1 MWRGLATG
9 ADARGKDRVRPQHA
23 PARRGRDGDGACR
36 NEKETAYPH
45 DCAGTETGAAVEPVI
60 IPQLV
65 DLDPFATVG
74 RL

>member
-1 MWRGLATG
+1 MRPGVDWRGKKRILR
-9 ADARGKDRVRPQHA
+9 DQQARPFSMRL
-23 PARRGRDGDGACR
+23 
-36 NEKETAYPH
+36 KEVAYPKYL
-45 DCAGTETGAAVEPVI
+45 ASTESSTAIEPVI